1 MTFFSSSP
9 EPAKQGS
16 MRFFTL
22 CYNKIM
28 KQEVIDLI
36 SKTLEIDPKDLKDD
50 TNLAHDL
57 GVESIDLVDL
67 VTAFEDKYNF
77 EIPDNELKNL
87 QTVKDITD
95 YIEKHKK

>member
-1 MTFFSSSP
+1 M
-9 EPAKQGS
+9 Q
-16 MRFFTL
+16 
-22 CYNKIM
+22 
-28 KQEVIDLI
+28 QDVINLI
-36 SKTLEIDPKDLKDD
+36 SKTLEIDQSELHGDTDLSR
-50 TNLAHDL
+50 DL

-87 QTVKDITD
+87 QTVDDITS

>member
-1 MTFFSSSP
+1 
-9 EPAKQGS
+9 
-16 MRFFTL
+16 
-22 CYNKIM
+22 M
-28 KQEVIDLI
+28 KQDVIDLI
-36 SKTLEIDPKDLKDD
+36 SKTLEINPQDLKGD
-50 TNLAHDL
+50 TDLSRDL

-87 QTVKDITD
+87 KTVDDIVS